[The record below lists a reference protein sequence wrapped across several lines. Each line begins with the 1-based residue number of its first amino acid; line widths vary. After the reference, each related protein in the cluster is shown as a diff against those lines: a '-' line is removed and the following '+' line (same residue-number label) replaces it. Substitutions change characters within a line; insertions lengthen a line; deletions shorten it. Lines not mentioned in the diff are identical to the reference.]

1 MRIPGDGRV
10 RTRGDTEYDSA
21 LQMTKKGH
29 IINLRVEMFFEF
41 EKVMQT
47 GILVREA
54 EIDCVV
60 HFLW

>member
-1 MRIPGDGRV
+1 MKIPGDGRV
-10 RTRGDTEYDSA
+10 RIREGTEYDSA

-29 IINLRVEMFFEF
+29 IINLRVKMFFEF